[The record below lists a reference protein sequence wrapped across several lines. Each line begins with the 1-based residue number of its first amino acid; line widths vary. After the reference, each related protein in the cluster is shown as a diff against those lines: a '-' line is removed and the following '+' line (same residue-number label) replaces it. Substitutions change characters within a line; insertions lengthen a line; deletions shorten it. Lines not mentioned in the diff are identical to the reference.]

1 VELRVYW
8 QVFLRRWWI
17 AASLTTLVAVIS
29 FAASPLAQG
38 SYLAPFRVLVTLP
51 AQPPGAF
58 YTYDRYYTFLSTEYL
73 TDDVIEVV
81 RSQAFH
87 EAVRAELGS
96 SGSAPFSPSRTFSIA
111 SQARTERA
119 ARVISVTV
127 SSNDLEQVRLAAEAA
142 TRVLKSRLTDFL
154 PTLVSSGVSITVI
167 DPPVAQAPTTGGR
180 NYLNVALRAALG
192 LIAGL
197 GLIFLLHYLDTTLY
211 NAEEAGASLGL
222 EVLAAVPPYGDQAT

>member
-1 VELRVYW
+1 MELRVYW

-17 AASLTTLVAVIS
+17 VASLTALVAIIS
-29 FAASPLAQG
+29 FVASPLAQG
-38 SYLAPFRVLVTLP
+38 SYVAPFRVMVSLP
-51 AQPPGAF
+51 AQPPGSF

-87 EAVRAELGS
+87 EAVRADLGS
-96 SGSAPFSPSRTFSIA
+96 KGSAPFSVT

-127 SSNDLEQVRLAAEAA
+127 SANDLEQVLLAAEAA
-142 TRVLKSRLTDFL
+142 AKILKNGITDFL
-154 PTLVSSGVSITVI
+154 PTLASPGVSITVI
-167 DPPVAQAPTTGGR
+167 DPPVAQAPTAGGR

-197 GLIFLLHYLDTTLY
+197 GLVFLLHYMDTTLY
-211 NAEEAGASLGL
+211 NAQEAGTSLGL
-222 EVLAAVPPYGDQAT
+222 EVLAAVPPYGDHAQ

>member
-1 VELRVYW
+1 MELRVYW

-17 AASLTTLVAVIS
+17 VASLTALVAVIS

-87 EAVRAELGS
+87 EAVRAELGPNGGAS
-96 SGSAPFSPSRTFSIA
+96 FSIA
-111 SQARTERA
+111 SQSRTERA

-127 SSNDLEQVRLAAEAA
+127 SSNDLEQVLLAAEAA
-142 TRVLKSRLTDFL
+142 ARVLKSKITEFL
-154 PTLVSSGVSITVI
+154 PTLATPGVSITVI
-167 DPPVAQAPTTGGR
+167 DPPVAQAPSAGGR

-222 EVLAAVPPYGDQAT
+222 EVLSAVPPYRDQVK